1 MGATEAKLWPSA
13 TTSRVSYTVHRGD
26 RLFQL
31 VSMDGSPIEY
41 ELTDALS
48 TTTRGTGGFGS
59 TG

>member
-1 MGATEAKLWPSA
+1 MAVCDNIKS
-13 TTSRVSYTVHRGD
+13 VFYTVHRGD

-31 VSMDGSPIEY
+31 VSMDGSPSEY